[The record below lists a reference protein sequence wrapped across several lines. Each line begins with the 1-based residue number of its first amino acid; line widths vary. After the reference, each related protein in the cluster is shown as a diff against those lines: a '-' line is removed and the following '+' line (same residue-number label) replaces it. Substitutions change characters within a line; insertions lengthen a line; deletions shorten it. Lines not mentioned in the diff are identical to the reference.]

1 MMGRLQ
7 HTQPRAT
14 AAAHVTERGGPGG
27 RAWALRDPSS
37 GRIASAK
44 RFPRLLEFRGTYE
57 VEPTLTSR
65 GRATR

>member
-1 MMGRLQ
+1 M
-7 HTQPRAT
+7 
-14 AAAHVTERGGPGG
+14 TEGGGLGG

-44 RFPRLLEFRGTYE
+44 RFPPLLELRATYE